1 MRSTNLLTYLLTYFK
16 LVTVGCVVVP
26 GVNYKCILLVLL
38 LIDHAQL
45 NIIGRSIRG
54 LAWVESRLVNQSI
67 NQSWIYIAHNAKF
80 LMRWCASK
88 MRKEE
93 SSVNV

>member
-1 MRSTNLLTYLLTYFK
+1 MRSTNLLTYLLTYFE

-45 NIIGRSIRG
+45 NIGLSIRG
-54 LAWVESRLVNQSI
+54 LAWVELRLVVAGHCFTLVLRVVYAQ
-67 NQSWIYIAHNAKF
+67 W
-80 LMRWCASK
+80 
-88 MRKEE
+88 
-93 SSVNV
+93 